1 MSSTDNHPGHLLY
14 GFSYLRLHLVLEP
27 ADGGDAAALAG
38 PRVRRVL
45 GKALVE
51 GFCPF
56 GEPRCQPRPQ
66 RGKPA
71 PPHELCD
78 LAGSCPYGVLFAASS
93 TGRPPFSLFL
103 PPPRDHDEPQGLE
116 LTLYGAGYAMYSW
129 ALLSL
134 QRALRQGL
142 GKERGRWEITEVL
155 RVLPDR
161 RLESLCA
168 DDLTALPSN
177 LTPDILGLA
186 IEPYLARQAVGVA
199 LLSPTRL
206 LEDGKLLPGH
216 APVPLRLLVARVL
229 DRFRSLYGDDASEI
243 LHPGIREVIEA
254 QADQVR
260 LLADETEWREVAD
273 YSARSRSELLLGGKV
288 GRLVYGEEAAPFF
301 PILRAGEIL
310 HVGKNTTS
318 GCGRIAVDLL
328 GTDL

>member
-1 MSSTDNHPGHLLY
+1 MFT
-14 GFSYLRLHLVLEP
+14 YLRLHLALKP
-27 ADGGDAAALAG
+27 AGSGDSASFAG
-38 PRVRRVL
+38 PRIRRVL
-45 GKALVE
+45 GKALIE

-71 PPHELCD
+71 PAHELCD
-78 LAGSCPYGVLFAASS
+78 LARSCPYGVLFAASS
-93 TGRPPFSLFL
+93 AGRPPFSLFL
-103 PPPRDHDEPQGLE
+103 PPPRGHDEPQGLE
-116 LTLYGAGYAMYSW
+116 LTLYGEGCAMYSW
-129 ALLSL
+129 AVLSL

-142 GKERGRWEITEVL
+142 GKERRGWEITEIL
-155 RVLPDR
+155 RVQPDR
-161 RLESLCA
+161 RVESLCNG
-168 DDLTALPSN
+168 DLTALTSN
-177 LTPDILGLA
+177 LTPDVLGLG
-186 IEPYLARQAVGVA
+186 IEPYLAHQPVEVR

-206 LEDGKLLPGH
+206 LEGGKLLPGH

-229 DRFRSLYGDDASEI
+229 DRFRSLFGDDASEI

-260 LLADETEWREVAD
+260 LLVDETEWREVAD

-301 PILRAGEIL
+301 PILRAGEVL

-328 GTDL
+328 GADS